1 MRRIHNHSLPSPPE
15 NRAKPGRPEG
25 KADAP
30 PGGAPIEST
39 SPPRP
44 EGDAPPSIHDGR
56 ALRFAFYL
64 LLFGIS
70 FGLAVLGVWL
80 LTPAAS
86 NLGAGGLRVF
96 IGEQQIPSG
105 IVLFTLFAMLL
116 WRFRHDLPFAAAIGV
131 GGRRDVPQN
140 ARERFED
147 AAVLIEEAHRITG
160 AKKRDIERE
169 LTTNEREAVAQSIA
183 ALEKT
188 MIAERF
194 DLEAFDAA
202 HAKAD
207 KVVAEHLGRWRKGEM
222 REYAESIGIAVAVA
236 LLLRAFVVEAF
247 KIPSGSMIPTLMIG
261 DHIFVNKFTYG
272 PLVPWTDGRLWT
284 RLPPDRGDVMV
295 FKFPENKE
303 QDFIKRT
310 IATPGDTLEAI
321 DGRPIIN
328 GWLVPHCY
336 VGPYKAEGR
345 TADLYVE
352 YLEDKSYFTLFE
364 NKPDDRACT
373 TADDCSAGTMCKA
386 GVCGSVIQ
394 GPFHVRDQEAWV
406 MGDNRNNSHDSR
418 SWRGGAGA
426 GVPFENIKGRA
437 MFVWMSFGQ
446 GGGIAQDRLFVNVMG
461 RPTLPGANDPT
472 LKAALDKC
480 LSTRP
485 PVAQTTPPPAAAPAP
500 APKKSR

>member
-1 MRRIHNHSLPSPPE
+1 VKPS
-15 NRAKPGRPEG
+15 RPEP
-25 KADAP
+25 KAEGPAGNAADDGYAAP
-30 PGGAPIEST
+30 REGT
-39 SPPRP
+39 S
-44 EGDAPPSIHDGR
+44 SIHDGR
-56 ALRFAFYL
+56 LLRFVFYS
-64 LLFGIS
+64 LLFGVA
-70 FGLAVLGVWL
+70 FGLAVLTVWL
-80 LTPAAS
+80 LTPAPT
-86 NLGAGGLRVF
+86 NLAAGGLRVF
-96 IGEQQIPSG
+96 VGEQQIPSG
-105 IVLFTLFAMLL
+105 IVLFTIYAMLL
-116 WRFRHDLPFAAAIGV
+116 WRLRHDLPFAAAIGV

-147 AAVLIEEAHRITG
+147 AAVLFEEAHRILK

-169 LTTNEREAVAQSIA
+169 LTTSERETVTQSLG

-188 MIAERF
+188 MTADRF

-202 HAKAD
+202 HAKAE
-207 KVVAEHLGRWRKGEM
+207 KAVAEHLGRWRKGEM

-272 PLVPWTDGRLWT
+272 PLVPWTESRLWT
-284 RLPPDRGDVMV
+284 RLPPSRGDVMV
-295 FKFPENKE
+295 FKFPEKPE

-328 GWLVPHCY
+328 GWVVPHCY

-345 TADLYVE
+345 TYDLYVE
-352 YLEDKSYFTLFE
+352 YLEDKSYFTMFE
-364 NKPDDRACT
+364 NKPDDRPCT
-373 TADDCSAGTMCKA
+373 SHEECGGGSTCKA
-386 GVCGSVIQ
+386 GVCGSMIE
-394 GPFHVRDQEAWV
+394 GPFHVRDREAWV

-418 SWRGGAGA
+418 SWRNRMGA

-437 MFVWMSFGQ
+437 MFVWMSFSP

-461 RPTLPGANDPT
+461 RPTLPGVNDPS
-472 LKAALDKC
+472 LKTSLDKC
-480 LSTRP
+480 LASRP
-485 PVAQTTPPPAAAPAP
+485 PPSQTTPPPRKA
-500 APKKSR
+500 R